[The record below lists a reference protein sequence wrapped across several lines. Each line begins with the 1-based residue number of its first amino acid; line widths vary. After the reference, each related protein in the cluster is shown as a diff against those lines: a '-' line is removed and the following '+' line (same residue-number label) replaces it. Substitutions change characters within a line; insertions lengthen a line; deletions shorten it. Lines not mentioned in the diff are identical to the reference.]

1 MSKNIKKFLTIDDL
15 YDFYA
20 KNSTQNVHFS
30 AENEKKEI
38 RVQVYGSLKFGEP
51 DKNKEGLLPVHLEAC
66 HTGRN
71 LNRSKIE
78 YENMEAALP
87 SFAGRPILGYIWVDD
102 EGESHFY
109 SHNMHEDE
117 NGETV
122 YDEIPVGHT
131 LDSGEVTLEYNEEK
145 DKYYVNVDGYIYEE
159 YTKAADILR
168 REEENGNEVNV
179 SVELAFR
186 EVSFDAKEKVLNII
200 DFYDAAITI
209 LGYDPETME
218 KVGPGMAGSNITIAD
233 FQENSMIEDKLVEA
247 LNKLNENLSK
257 FNIENLRKEE
267 SVMNHFEELLQKYNV
282 TAEDIDFEY
291 EGLSDE
297 ELDAAFAK
305 KFDSESSDSEPE
317 NDGEESTGDGDSDGE
332 EGGDGEDNEN
342 SDSEATSDGEYA
354 LILPNGEKKTFSLS
368 MDDKYTAISN
378 LVNATYAEEDNDWYR
393 VIIYDDDSMVVM
405 HSWWTGNAY
414 RQKYKREGDEF
425 SLVGDRVEVHQI
437 WVTDE
442 EDKAVEDMKANYSE
456 ISTKLSKYEA
466 EPSKMEIFASDEWNL
481 ISETDEFKA
490 LMEQEAHFDLSN
502 DEITEKLNGML
513 LNAVKT
519 GKFSRETKPAEFTEN
534 KPIVTEEPVK
544 RGRYGGFSK

>member
-1 MSKNIKKFLTIDDL
+1 MPKNIKKFLTIDDL

-38 RVQVYGSLKFGEP
+38 RVQVYGSLKFGES
-51 DKNKEGLLPVHLEAC
+51 DKNKEGLLPVHLKAC

-102 EGESHFY
+102 EGEPHFY

-131 LDSGEVTLEYNEEK
+131 LDSGEVTLEYDEEE

-168 REEENGNEVNV
+168 REEEEGNEVNV

-209 LGYDPETME
+209 LGYEPETME
-218 KVGPGMAGSNITIAD
+218 KVMPGMAKSKITIAD
-233 FQENSMIEDKLVEA
+233 FQENSMIEDKLVDA

-257 FNIENLRKEE
+257 FNIENQRKEE

-305 KFDSESSDSEPE
+305 KFDSEPSDPEPK
-317 NDGEESTGDGDSDGE
+317 NDGEEGA
-332 EGGDGEDNEN
+332 EGGEGEEN
-342 SDSEATSDGEYA
+342 SDVEPTSDGEYA
-354 LILPNGEKKTFSLS
+354 LILPTGEKKAFSLS
-368 MDDKYTAISN
+368 MDEKYAAISN
-378 LVNATYAEEDNDWYR
+378 LVNATYGEADNDYYA
-393 VIIYDDDSMVVM
+393 VDIYDDDSLVVM
-405 HSWWTGNAY
+405 YSWWTGNSF
-414 RQKYKREGDEF
+414 RQKYQREGDEF
-425 SLVGDRVEVHQI
+425 SLVGDREAVHRI
-437 WVTDE
+437 WVTDDE
-442 EDKAVEDMKANYSE
+442 EKALNETKANYEAASE
-456 ISTKLSKYEA
+456 KLSKYEA

-519 GKFSRETKPAEFTEN
+519 GKFSQETKPAEFTEN

>member
-1 MSKNIKKFLTIDDL
+1 
-15 YDFYA
+15 
-20 KNSTQNVHFS
+20 
-30 AENEKKEI
+30 
-38 RVQVYGSLKFGEP
+38 
-51 DKNKEGLLPVHLEAC
+51 
-66 HTGRN
+66 
-71 LNRSKIE
+71 
-78 YENMEAALP
+78 
-87 SFAGRPILGYIWVDD
+87 
-102 EGESHFY
+102 
-109 SHNMHEDE
+109 
-117 NGETV
+117 
-122 YDEIPVGHT
+122 
-131 LDSGEVTLEYNEEK
+131 
-145 DKYYVNVDGYIYEE
+145 
-159 YTKAADILR
+159 
-168 REEENGNEVNV
+168 
-179 SVELAFR
+179 
-186 EVSFDAKEKVLNII
+186 
-200 DFYDAAITI
+200 
-209 LGYDPETME
+209 
-218 KVGPGMAGSNITIAD
+218 
-233 FQENSMIEDKLVEA
+233 
-247 LNKLNENLSK
+247 
-257 FNIENLRKEE
+257 
-267 SVMNHFEELLQKYNV
+267 MNHFEELLQKYNV

-368 MDDKYTAISN
+368 MDDKYAAISN

-519 GKFSRETKPAEFTEN
+519 GKFSQETKPAEFTEN